1 MALPTI
7 TNKQK
12 SLSAVKRDEAA
23 MRKQYTRLR
32 DLEVKRIQRAQEAGY
47 LKGGVNIPTIKEIR
61 QASASPEAFK
71 AALASEYSR
80 LSKLVETGSMR
91 VGALREESSKRVET
105 FQKLGY
111 DFVTEENELQFGDFM
126 GYMIDKYSTETPD
139 GKKLLLD
146 SDIIVE
152 GFEYVQERTK
162 SSNHST
168 LSRLFN
174 DFLRLEGYM

>member
-7 TNKQK
+7 SNKQK
-12 SLSAVKRDEAA
+12 ALSAVKRHESE

-32 DLEVKRIQRAQEAGY
+32 DLEVKRIKRAQEAGY
-47 LKGGVNIPTIKEIR
+47 LKGGVEIPTLKQIGR
-61 QASASPEAFK
+61 DP

-80 LSKLVETGSMR
+80 LSKLVETQSLR

-105 FQKLGY
+105 FQQLGY
-111 DFVTEENELQFGDFM
+111 DFVTEENELQFGEFM
-126 GYMIDKYSTETPD
+126 GYMIEKYSTETPD

-174 DFLRLEGYM
+174 DFLSLEGYM

>member
-7 TNKQK
+7 TNKQQALK
-12 SLSAVKRDEAA
+12 AVTRNEGE
-23 MRKQYTRLR
+23 MRKAYTRLR
-32 DLEVKRIQRAQEAGY
+32 DLEVKRIKRAQEAGY
-47 LKGGVNIPTIKEIR
+47 MSKGVEIPTLKQIGR
-61 QASASPEAFK
+61 DP

-80 LSKLVETGSMR
+80 LSKLVESSSMR
-91 VGALREESSKRVET
+91 VGAMRKESAQRVET

-111 DFVTEENELQFGDFM
+111 TFVTEENELQFGEFM
-126 GYMIDKYSTETPD
+126 GYMIDKYSQDTPD

-152 GFEYVQERTK
+152 GFEYVQEHTK

-168 LSRLFN
+168 ISRLFN
-174 DFLRLEGYM
+174 QFLEISGYT

>member
-7 TNKQK
+7 SNKQK
-12 SLSAVKRDEAA
+12 ALSAVKRNESE

-32 DLEVKRIQRAQEAGY
+32 DLEVKRIKRAQEAGY
-47 LKGGVNIPTIKEIR
+47 LKGGVEIPTLKQIGR
-61 QASASPEAFK
+61 DP

-80 LSKLVETGSMR
+80 LSKLVETQSLR

-105 FQKLGY
+105 FQQLGY
-111 DFVTEENELQFGDFM
+111 DFVTEENELQFGEFM
-126 GYMIDKYSTETPD
+126 GYMIEKYSTETPD

>member
-7 TNKQK
+7 TNKQQALK
-12 SLSAVKRDEAA
+12 AVTRDEGE
-23 MRKQYTRLR
+23 MRKAYTRLR
-32 DLEVKRIQRAQEAGY
+32 DLEVKRIKRAQEAGY
-47 LKGGVNIPTIKEIR
+47 MSKGVEIPTLKQIGR
-61 QASASPEAFK
+61 DP

-80 LSKLVETGSMR
+80 LSKLVESSSMR
-91 VGALREESSKRVET
+91 VGAMREESSQRVET

-111 DFVTEENELQFGDFM
+111 TFVTEENELQFGEFM
-126 GYMIDKYSTETPD
+126 GYMIDKYSQDTPD

-152 GFEYVQERTK
+152 GFEYVQEHTK

-168 LSRLFN
+168 ISRLFN
-174 DFLRLEGYM
+174 QFLEISGYT

>member
-1 MALPTI
+1 MALPII

-12 SLSAVKRDEAA
+12 ALRQAA
-23 MRKQYTRLR
+23 SDAGYKELRKNYTRLR

-47 LKGGVNIPTIKEIR
+47 LSKGVQIPTLKEIGKDR
-61 QASASPEAFK
+61 

-80 LSKLVETGSMR
+80 LSKLVENKSAR
-91 VGALREESSKRVET
+91 VGALRNESRQRVET

-111 DFVTEENELQFGDFM
+111 DFVTEENELQFGAFM
-126 GYMIDKYSTETPD
+126 GYMIDKYSEETPD

-152 GFEYVQERTK
+152 GFEYVSERTK

-168 LSRLFN
+168 ISRLFN
-174 DFLRLEGYM
+174 QFLKLEGYA

>member
-7 TNKQK
+7 TNKQQALK
-12 SLSAVKRDEAA
+12 AVTRHEGE
-23 MRKQYTRLR
+23 MRKAYTRLR
-32 DLEVKRIQRAQEAGY
+32 DLEVKRIKRAQDAGY
-47 LKGGVNIPTIKEIR
+47 MSKGVEIPTLKQIVR
-61 QASASPEAFK
+61 DP

-80 LSKLVETGSMR
+80 LSKLVESSSMR
-91 VGALREESSKRVET
+91 VGAMREESSQRVET

-111 DFVTEENELQFGDFM
+111 TFVTEENELQFGEFM
-126 GYMIDKYSTETPD
+126 GYMIEKYSQNTPD

-152 GFEYVQERTK
+152 GFEYVQEHTK

-168 LSRLFN
+168 ISRLFN
-174 DFLRLEGYM
+174 QFLEISGYT

>member
-7 TNKQK
+7 SNKQK
-12 SLSAVKRDEAA
+12 ALSAVKRHESE

-32 DLEVKRIQRAQEAGY
+32 DLEVKRIKRAQEAGY
-47 LKGGVNIPTIKEIR
+47 LKGGVEIPTLKQIGR
-61 QASASPEAFK
+61 DP

-80 LSKLVETGSMR
+80 LSKLV
-91 VGALREESSKRVET
+91 ALREESSKRVET
-105 FQKLGY
+105 FQQLGY
-111 DFVTEENELQFGDFM
+111 DFVTEENELQFGEFM
-126 GYMIDKYSTETPD
+126 GYMIEKYSTETPD

>member
-7 TNKQK
+7 TNKQQALK
-12 SLSAVKRDEAA
+12 AVTRNEGE
-23 MRKQYTRLR
+23 MRKAYTRLR
-32 DLEVKRIQRAQEAGY
+32 DLEVKRIKRAQEAGY
-47 LKGGVNIPTIKEIR
+47 MSKGVEIPTLKQIGR
-61 QASASPEAFK
+61 DP

-80 LSKLVETGSMR
+80 LSKLVESSSMR
-91 VGALREESSKRVET
+91 VGAMREESSQRVET

-111 DFVTEENELQFGDFM
+111 TFVTEENELQFGEFM
-126 GYMIDKYSTETPD
+126 GYMIEKYSQNTPD

-152 GFEYVQERTK
+152 GFEYVQEHTK

-168 LSRLFN
+168 ISRLFN
-174 DFLRLEGYM
+174 QFLGISGYT

>member
-7 TNKQK
+7 TNKQQALK
-12 SLSAVKRDEAA
+12 AVTRNEGE
-23 MRKQYTRLR
+23 MRKAYTRLR
-32 DLEVKRIQRAQEAGY
+32 DLEVKRIKRAQEAGY
-47 LKGGVNIPTIKEIR
+47 MSKGVEIPTLKQIGR
-61 QASASPEAFK
+61 DP

-80 LSKLVETGSMR
+80 LSKLVESSSMR
-91 VGALREESSKRVET
+91 VGAMREESSQRVET

-111 DFVTEENELQFGDFM
+111 TFVTEENELQFGEFM
-126 GYMIDKYSTETPD
+126 GYMIDKYSQNTPD

-152 GFEYVQERTK
+152 GFEYVQEHTK

-168 LSRLFN
+168 ISRLFN
-174 DFLRLEGYM
+174 QFLEISGYT

>member
-1 MALPTI
+1 MALPII

-12 SLSAVKRDEAA
+12 ALSAVKRQESE

-32 DLEVKRIQRAQEAGY
+32 DLEVKRIQRAQQAGY
-47 LKGGVNIPTIKEIR
+47 LSKGVSIPTIKEIR
-61 QASASPEAFK
+61 AAAATPDAFK

-80 LSKLVETGSMR
+80 LSKLVESDSMR

-111 DFVTEENELQFGDFM
+111 DFVTEENELQFGNFM

-152 GFEYVQERTK
+152 GFEYVQEHTK

-168 LSRLFN
+168 ISRLFN
-174 DFLRLEGYM
+174 EFLRLEGYM